1 MISALKKGTKVN
13 TAFDEYTLKSKVGE
27 GGNGKV
33 FSATNSDGEWF
44 AIKFVEQNIPRDK
57 LKRFKNEISFCEHHN
72 HKNIVKIEDRGYACF
87 NGIDCVFYV
96 MPLYS
101 ETLKKKMN
109 DGIPYDKVVDIFVGI
124 LEGLKYAHEHNAIH
138 RDIKPENIMFKEN
151 SYEPIICDFGIAHFA
166 EEDLL
171 TIVETK
177 ATDRMANFQYSA
189 PEQRKRGCNV
199 SYQTDIYAL
208 SLILNEMFTGE
219 IPQASGYKRIGDIA
233 PDYKY
238 LDDLFEKLFK
248 QEPEERLYPEDLII
262 TELAALTEKYKR
274 ELEKAKL
281 KAIKDELVKP
291 EKFETQIVDVKFRNN
306 GVYFFFDT
314 ALPQEWF
321 SMLRHGR
328 YTHSV
333 VSIYAPDKLEKI
345 NSNTIV
351 MPLSYYANSE
361 NLVTGIVCC
370 VEDWVKKVNCEYS
383 KEKQKQ
389 AIIEQQ
395 RKEEERL
402 QQIEKIE
409 NEQKINDSL
418 HSLLKGWRKKE

>member
-1 MISALKKGTKVN
+1 M
-13 TAFDEYTLKSKVGE
+13 
-27 GGNGKV
+27 
-33 FSATNSDGEWF
+33 
-44 AIKFVEQNIPRDK
+44 
-57 LKRFKNEISFCEHHN
+57 
-72 HKNIVKIEDRGYACF
+72 
-87 NGIDCVFYV
+87 
-96 MPLYS
+96 
-101 ETLKKKMN
+101 
-109 DGIPYDKVVDIFVGI
+109 DIFVGI

-208 SLILNEMFTGE
+208 ALILNEMFTGE

-262 TELAALTEKYKR
+262 TELAALTEKYIR
-274 ELEKAKL
+274 EVVKENLNE
-281 KAIKDELVKP
+281 ITDELVKP
-291 EKFETQIVDVKFRNN
+291 EKFEAQIVDVKFKDNK
-306 GVYFFFDT
+306 VCFTFDT

-328 YTHSV
+328 YNRSV
-333 VSIYAPDKLEKI
+333 VLGYMPDKLVRI
-345 NSNTIV
+345 SNNIIA

-361 NLVTGIVCC
+361 NLVTDIAHYVK
-370 VEDWVKKVNCEYS
+370 EWVRTVNYEYS
-383 KEKQKQ
+383 KETQKQ